1 MKKVLLGFCVAAF
14 FIACLAAPAE
24 AIAPFGLRWRQKY
37 LTGNKN
43 EEFVK
48 AARAANCKICHLATD
63 KENKENNDY
72 GKVVGK
78 FLTKA
83 EFEKL
88 NTNIEASKKYI
99 LEGLEKAEAE
109 KAADGTTYGERIK
122 AGKLPVEQEASNE
135 KK

>member
-1 MKKVLLGFCVAAF
+1 MKKVLFSFCLGAF
-14 FIACLAAPAE
+14 FIACCAAPADG
-24 AIAPFGLRWRQKY
+24 IAPFGLRWRQKY
-37 LTGNKN
+37 LTDHKN

-48 AARAANCKICHLATD
+48 AARAANCKICHVATD
-63 KENKENNDY
+63 KENKENNEY
-72 GKVVGK
+72 GKTVGK

-88 NTNIEASKKYI
+88 NTNLEASKKYI

-122 AGKLPVEQEASNE
+122 SGKLPVE
-135 KK
+135 

>member
-1 MKKVLLGFCVAAF
+1 MKKVLLSLCLGAI
-14 FIACLAAPAE
+14 FIACFGAPAQ

-37 LTGNKN
+37 LTDNKN

-48 AARAANCKICHLATD
+48 AARAANCKICHVASD

-72 GKVVGK
+72 GKAVAK

-88 NTNIEASKKYI
+88 NTNLEASKKYI
-99 LEGLEKAEAE
+99 LEGLEK
-109 KAADGTTYGERIK
+109 
-122 AGKLPVEQEASNE
+122 
-135 KK
+135 